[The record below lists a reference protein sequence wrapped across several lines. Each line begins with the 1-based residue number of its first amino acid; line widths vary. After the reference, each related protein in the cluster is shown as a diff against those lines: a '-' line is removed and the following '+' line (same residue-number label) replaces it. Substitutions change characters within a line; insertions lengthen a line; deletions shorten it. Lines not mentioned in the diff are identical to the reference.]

1 MLLNPARIVLFP
13 RLKRLPVRKPVTISV
28 GFRFSHGFLV
38 CSDSHC
44 TIGAMK
50 VVGRKVF
57 RAAIGQ
63 DRMIFGIAGTVPYG
77 KMFIEKL
84 IPRIAA
90 IPDAKRTKAAIRS
103 EVENWLF
110 KFYKKH
116 IFPHPFF
123 QREGG
128 PDFNL
133 IIGTWS
139 HLDGLDCFSTSETT
153 VTDVNDY
160 ECIGYGQD
168 VARLAIKGIF
178 RHKYL
183 SRDDAV
189 NVAVHV
195 LRETKENIIYCGGD
209 NQFAFLTDDGDMG
222 SGFRLKTARTEE
234 ISSSFSFCTKNL
246 YLFVASPNTTEEQ
259 MDQQLDYTVTLIKA
273 IRKHALEERPT
284 SILSGPQSEEDLK

>member
-1 MLLNPARIVLFP
+1 MLLKPRQIVPLP
-13 RLKRLPVRKPVTISV
+13 RQQRLPIRKSVTISI
-28 GFRFSHGFLV
+28 GFRFSGGFLL
-38 CSDSHC
+38 CADSHY

-84 IPRIAA
+84 IPQIAA
-90 IPDAKRTKAAIRS
+90 IPEEGRTKTAIRWK
-103 EVENWLF
+103 VESWLL

-116 IFPHPFF
+116 VFPHPFF

-133 IIGTWS
+133 LVGTWS

-153 VTDVNDY
+153 TRDINDY

-168 VARLAIKGIF
+168 VARLAIQGMF
-178 RHKYL
+178 RHRYL
-183 SRDDAV
+183 SLDDAV

-195 LRETKENIIYCGGD
+195 LRETKENVTYCGGA
-209 NQFAFLTDDGDMG
+209 NQFAFLKKDGDMG
-222 SGFRLKTARTEE
+222 SGYRLETSQAEK
-234 ISSSFSFCTKNL
+234 ISSSF
-246 YLFVASPNTTEEQ
+246 
-259 MDQQLDYTVTLIKA
+259 
-273 IRKHALEERPT
+273 ALC
-284 SILSGPQSEEDLK
+284 